1 MLRTQKATHA
11 AKAETLAAWV
21 KMMFI
26 LIAGWEIVIAG
37 LAVIIAGLAITIS
50 CHEPNFT
57 VGSGGMGLGTDKMRL
72 DSGGMRWGSGEMG
85 MVADEMAVDSGMTT
99 AGMGILPAGSS
110 TLVADSGILP
120 AGTILVG
127 VMGDGMGMGAASG
140 AIVRVATA
148 QIIAAA
154 GCNCL

>member
-1 MLRTQKATHA
+1 M
-11 AKAETLAAWV
+11 
-21 KMMFI
+21 
-26 LIAGWEIVIAG
+26 IAG

-57 VGSGGMGLGTDKMRL
+57 VGSGGMGLGTDE
-72 DSGGMRWGSGEMG
+72 MRWGSGGMG
-85 MVADEMAVDSGMTT
+85 MVADEMAVASGMTT
-99 AGMGILPAGSS
+99 ADMGILPAGSS
-110 TLVADSGILP
+110 TLVADSGVLP

-140 AIVRVATA
+140 AIMRVATA

>member
-1 MLRTQKATHA
+1 M
-11 AKAETLAAWV
+11 V
-21 KMMFI
+21 FI
-26 LIAGWEIVIAG
+26 LIARCEMVIAG

-57 VGSGGMGLGTDKMRL
+57 M
-72 DSGGMRWGSGEMG
+72 DSGGMRWGSG
-85 MVADEMAVDSGMTT
+85 V
-99 AGMGILPAGSS
+99 LPAG
-110 TLVADSGILP
+110 A
-120 AGTILVG
+120 ILVG
-127 VMGDGMGMGAASG
+127 VMGDGMGMEARAG

>member
-1 MLRTQKATHA
+1 
-11 AKAETLAAWV
+11 
-21 KMMFI
+21 
-26 LIAGWEIVIAG
+26 
-37 LAVIIAGLAITIS
+37 
-50 CHEPNFT
+50 
-57 VGSGGMGLGTDKMRL
+57 
-72 DSGGMRWGSGEMG
+72 MG

-99 AGMGILPAGSS
+99 AGMGMAAADSGVLP
-110 TLVADSGILP
+110 ADSGILP
-120 AGTILVG
+120 AGAILVG

>member
-1 MLRTQKATHA
+1 
-11 AKAETLAAWV
+11 
-21 KMMFI
+21 MFI

-57 VGSGGMGLGTDKMRL
+57 VGSGGMGMVADE
-72 DSGGMRWGSGEMG
+72 MRWGSGGMGLGSGEMG
-85 MVADEMAVDSGMTT
+85 IVADEMAVDSGMTA
-99 AGMGILPAGSS
+99 AGMGVLPAG
-110 TLVADSGILP
+110 A
-120 AGTILVG
+120 ILVV
-127 VMGDGMGMGAASG
+127 VMRDGMGMGAASG

>member
-1 MLRTQKATHA
+1 M
-11 AKAETLAAWV
+11 V
-21 KMMFI
+21 FI

-50 CHEPNFT
+50 CHEPNFA
-57 VGSGGMGLGTDKMRL
+57 V
-72 DSGGMRWGSGEMG
+72 GSGEMT
-85 MVADEMAVDSGMTT
+85 ADSGIS
-99 AGMGILPAGSS
+99 AAVPGILPAG
-110 TLVADSGILP
+110 A
-120 AGTILVG
+120 ILVG
-127 VMGDGMGMGAASG
+127 VMGDGMGMGVAAG

>member
-1 MLRTQKATHA
+1 MQ
-11 AKAETLAAWV
+11 AETLAAWV
-21 KMMFI
+21 EMVFI
-26 LIAGWEIVIAG
+26 LIAGCEIVIAG

-57 VGSGGMGLGTDKMRL
+57 VGSGGMGLG
-72 DSGGMRWGSGEMG
+72 SGGMGLGSGEMG
-85 MVADEMAVDSGMTT
+85 MVADEMAVASGMTT
-99 AGMGILPAGSS
+99 AGMSMAAAVPGILPTSA
-110 TLVADSGILP
+110 
-120 AGTILVG
+120 ILVG
-127 VMGDGMGMGAASG
+127 VMGDGMGMGVASG

>member
-1 MLRTQKATHA
+1 M
-11 AKAETLAAWV
+11 V
-21 KMMFI
+21 FI

-57 VGSGGMGLGTDKMRL
+57 V
-72 DSGGMRWGSGEMG
+72 
-85 MVADEMAVDSGMTT
+85 VP
-99 AGMGILPAGSS
+99 GILPAG
-110 TLVADSGILP
+110 A
-120 AGTILVG
+120 ILVG
-127 VMGDGMGMGAASG
+127 VMGDGMGMGAAAG

>member
-1 MLRTQKATHA
+1 M
-11 AKAETLAAWV
+11 V
-21 KMMFI
+21 FI
-26 LIAGWEIVIAG
+26 LIAGCEIVIAG

-57 VGSGGMGLGTDKMRL
+57 V
-72 DSGGMRWGSGEMG
+72 DSDETRWGSGEMG
-85 MVADEMAVDSGMTT
+85 MVADEMAVDSDMAA
-99 AGMGILPAGSS
+99 AGMGIL
-110 TLVADSGILP
+110 TTDSGILP
-120 AGTILVG
+120 AGAILVR

>member
-1 MLRTQKATHA
+1 M
-11 AKAETLAAWV
+11 V
-21 KMMFI
+21 FI

-57 VGSGGMGLGTDKMRL
+57 VGSD
-72 DSGGMRWGSGEMG
+72 GMRWGSGEMG
-85 MVADEMAVDSGMTT
+85 LGSDEMRWGSDEMGLGSGEMGMVADKMAVASGM
-99 AGMGILPAGSS
+99 A
-110 TLVADSGILP
+110 VADSGLLP
-120 AGTILVG
+120 AGAILVG

>member
-1 MLRTQKATHA
+1 
-11 AKAETLAAWV
+11 
-21 KMMFI
+21 MFI
-26 LIAGWEIVIAG
+26 LIAGCEIVIAG

-57 VGSGGMGLGTDKMRL
+57 VGSG
-72 DSGGMRWGSGEMG
+72 
-85 MVADEMAVDSGMTT
+85 
-99 AGMGILPAGSS
+99 ILPAG
-110 TLVADSGILP
+110 A
-120 AGTILVG
+120 ILVG
-127 VMGDGMGMGAASG
+127 VMGDGMGMGAAEG

>member
-1 MLRTQKATHA
+1 M
-11 AKAETLAAWV
+11 
-21 KMMFI
+21 
-26 LIAGWEIVIAG
+26 VIAG
-37 LAVIIAGLAITIS
+37 LAVIIADLAITIS

-57 VGSGGMGLGTDKMRL
+57 VGSDGMGLGLGK
-72 DSGGMRWGSGEMG
+72 MG

-99 AGMGILPAGSS
+99 TGMGVLP
-110 TLVADSGILP
+110 ADSGVSP
-120 AGTILVG
+120 VGAILVG
-127 VMGDGMGMGAASG
+127 VMGDGMGMEAASG

>member
-1 MLRTQKATHA
+1 MSDEVRKKGGATAITVITISTHA

-21 KMMFI
+21 EMVFI
-26 LIAGWEIVIAG
+26 LNAEWEIVIAG

-57 VGSGGMGLGTDKMRL
+57 VDSDEMGLDSDGIDLGTDE
-72 DSGGMRWGSGEMG
+72 MRWGLGKMG

-99 AGMGILPAGSS
+99 AGMGILPAG
-110 TLVADSGILP
+110 AF
-120 AGTILVG
+120 LVG

>member
-1 MLRTQKATHA
+1 M
-11 AKAETLAAWV
+11 V
-21 KMMFI
+21 FI

-57 VGSGGMGLGTDKMRL
+57 VGSGEMGMVADEMRWGSGEMGL
-72 DSGGMRWGSGEMG
+72 GSGEMG
-85 MVADEMAVDSGMTT
+85 MVADEMAVASGMTT
-99 AGMGILPAGSS
+99 AGMSMAA
-110 TLVADSGILP
+110 ADSGILP
-120 AGTILVG
+120 TSAILVG
-127 VMGDGMGMGAASG
+127 VMGDGMGMGAGTG